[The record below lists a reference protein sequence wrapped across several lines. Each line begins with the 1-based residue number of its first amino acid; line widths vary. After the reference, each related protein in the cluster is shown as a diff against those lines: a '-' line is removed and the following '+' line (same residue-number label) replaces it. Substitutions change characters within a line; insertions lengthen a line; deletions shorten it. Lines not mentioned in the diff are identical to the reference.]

1 MNKCTERIY
10 NGLVKENPTFVLM
23 LGMCPTLAVTTS
35 AINGIGMGLS
45 TTAVLIMSNMLISM
59 LRKIIPDSV
68 RMPAFIV
75 VVASFVTIVDFL
87 LEGFVPSLYDSL
99 GLYIPLIVVNCIIL
113 GRAESYASKNPVLPS
128 VFDGIGM
135 GLGFTVGLTCIGI
148 VRELIGSAQFFGMP
162 LPEKI
167 SIGSFRLLIQYEP
180 LTIFV
185 LAPGAFF
192 VLACLVALQNK
203 IKNNL
208 AKKGK
213 KVPAAAGCGEGCAS
227 CASRG
232 ICGGHPL
239 EPLSAEKA
247 AVEEK
252 EEPSPRLAEEEPVES
267 ETRDEHL
274 TEKEGV

>member
-1 MNKCTERIY
+1 MNKCTERIF

-35 AINGIGMGLS
+35 ATNGIGMGLS

-128 VFDGIGM
+128 IFDGIGM

-148 VRELIGSAQFFGMP
+148 VRELIGAGQIFGIQVMP
-162 LPEKI
+162 DSYVP
-167 SIGSFRLLIQYEP
+167 F
-180 LTIFV
+180 TIFI

-203 IKNNL
+203 VKKNL

-213 KVPAAAGCGEGCAS
+213 EVPKTAGCGEGCAS

-232 ICGGHPL
+232 ICGGH
-239 EPLSAEKA
+239 LSGAGT
-247 AVEEK
+247 V
-252 EEPSPRLAEEEPVES
+252 S
-267 ETRDEHL
+267 EISSV
-274 TEKEGV
+274 TEKDADKTNEQEGV

>member
-1 MNKCTERIY
+1 MNKCAERIF

-35 AINGIGMGLS
+35 ATNGIGMGLS

-128 VFDGIGM
+128 IFDGIGM

-148 VRELIGSAQFFGMP
+148 VRELIGAGQIFGFQVMP
-162 LPEKI
+162 D
-167 SIGSFRLLIQYEP
+167 SYEP
-180 LTIFV
+180 FTIFI

-192 VLACLVALQNK
+192 VLACLIALQNK
-203 IKNNL
+203 VKRNL

-213 KVPAAAGCGEGCAS
+213 EVPKTAGCGEGCAS
-227 CASRG
+227 CASKG
-232 ICGGHPL
+232 ICGGH
-239 EPLSAEKA
+239 LSGAGT
-247 AVEEK
+247 V
-252 EEPSPRLAEEEPVES
+252 S
-267 ETRDEHL
+267 EISSV
-274 TEKEGV
+274 TEKDADKANEQEGV

>member
-1 MNKCTERIY
+1 MSKCMERIY

-35 AINGIGMGLS
+35 AVNGIGMGLS

-128 VFDGIGM
+128 IFDGIGM

-148 VRELIGSAQFFGMP
+148 ARELIGAGQIFGMNVMP
-162 LPEKI
+162 D
-167 SIGSFRLLIQYEP
+167 SYEP
-180 LTIFV
+180 LTIFI

-203 IKNNL
+203 IKNNY

-213 KVPAAAGCGEGCAS
+213 EVPQAAGCGEGCAAG
-227 CASRG
+227 ASRE
-232 ICGGHPL
+232 ICGGHMISGASGSP
-239 EPLSAEKA
+239 EADRPENA
-247 AVEEK
+247 AAQSGGMDNKK
-252 EEPSPRLAEEEPVES
+252 EQ
-267 ETRDEHL
+267 
-274 TEKEGV
+274 EGA

>member
-1 MNKCTERIY
+1 MNKCTERIF

-87 LEGFVPSLYDSL
+87 LEGFVPGLYASL

-128 VFDGIGM
+128 IFDGIGM

-148 VRELIGSAQFFGMP
+148 VRELIGAGSAFGHQIMP
-162 LPEKI
+162 D
-167 SIGSFRLLIQYEP
+167 SYEP
-180 LTIFV
+180 FTIFI

-203 IKNNL
+203 VKKNM

-213 KVPAAAGCGEGCAS
+213 EVQKSAGCGEGCAS
-227 CASRG
+227 CGSRG
-232 ICGGHPL
+232 ICGGHL
-239 EPLSAEKA
+239 AVAETVSAAASGTEKDTD
-247 AVEEK
+247 K
-252 EEPSPRLAEEEPVES
+252 KTEEEEA
-267 ETRDEHL
+267 
-274 TEKEGV
+274 

>member
-1 MNKCTERIY
+1 MNKCTERIF

-35 AINGIGMGLS
+35 ATNGIGMGLS

-128 VFDGIGM
+128 IFDGIGM

-148 VRELIGSAQFFGMP
+148 VRELIGAGQIFGIQVMP
-162 LPEKI
+162 D
-167 SIGSFRLLIQYEP
+167 SYEP
-180 LTIFV
+180 FTIFI

-203 IKNNL
+203 VKKNL

-213 KVPAAAGCGEGCAS
+213 EVPKSAGCGEGCAS
-227 CASRG
+227 CGSRG
-232 ICGGHPL
+232 ICGGHL
-239 EPLSAEKA
+239 AVAETVFA
-247 AVEEK
+247 AASGTEK
-252 EEPSPRLAEEEPVES
+252 DTDKKTEEEEA
-267 ETRDEHL
+267 
-274 TEKEGV
+274 